1 MSNPITTFH
10 LGSIVQASALV
21 ACLSGISGNTSVG
34 NTTGVMGEGEEIRLF
49 YVAGTGFNTGKLI
62 INETLVQSL
71 IGWQDNGGWVVNQT
85 FS

>member
-34 NTTGVMGEGEEIRLF
+34 NIIGVMGEEDEIRLF
-49 YVAGTGFNTGKLI
+49 YVVGMGFNASRLT
-62 INETLVQSL
+62 INETLVQSPT
-71 IGWQDNGGWVVNQT
+71 GWQDNR
-85 FS
+85 